1 MLVQPK
7 VGIIFKSYEPLH
19 AVAEYAR
26 LTDQLGLPGG
36 FWLAEAYHWFR
47 QYGHEARGAM
57 VTLATAVHA
66 TKSIPIGL
74 GIGSPYMRHPT
85 IQASEACALDELSGG
100 RFIMGM
106 GAGKVGINYLE
117 VDTKVASPV
126 KVHRESIE
134 IFRRV
139 VKGDAF
145 EYKGEIYSSTMPSIA
160 PDRRFHRDT
169 IPVYIGG
176 TGPFMQ
182 RLAGEIADGLLL
194 PGLTSP
200 GFVQYSLE
208 NLHRGMR
215 KAQRPLNEHFPV
227 GGVILCSVSRD
238 GKRAKDAAR
247 PYAATY
253 IVNKIRNIKSDDI
266 LARSGITEEELAP
279 MRARIAS
286 GNENLVDLVSDAI
299 MRRFTVVAGTP
310 AEATESLQALV
321 DAGLNLPLMEV
332 VGADKEANLETI
344 RLVGSEV
351 MPRLKPA
358 SRTSENAKHEGTH
371 PRVSFG

>member
-1 MLVQPK
+1 MASAHQPK
-7 VGIIFKSYEPLH
+7 IGIIFKSYEPL
-19 AVAEYAR
+19 ASIAKYAG
-26 LTDQLGLPGG
+26 LTEELKLSGG

-47 QYGHEARGAM
+47 QYGHEARGVM

-66 TKSIPIGL
+66 TKTIPIGL

-117 VDTKVASPV
+117 VDAKSMPPV

-134 IFRRV
+134 IFRHV

-145 EYKGEIYSSTMPSIA
+145 SYQGEIFSSEMPAI
-160 PDRRFHRDT
+160 DEKRRLHRPH

-200 GFVQYSLE
+200 GFVAYSRG
-208 NLHRGMR
+208 NLRKGMEKVGR
-215 KAQRPLNEHFPV
+215 EIVANFPL
-227 GGVILCSVSRD
+227 GGVILCSVSND
-238 GKRAKDAAR
+238 GKKAKDAAR
-247 PYAATY
+247 SYAATY
-253 IVNKIRNIKSDDI
+253 IVNKIRNIQNDDI
-266 LARSGITEEELAP
+266 LSRSGITEAELAP
-279 MRARIAS
+279 LRARIAQ

-310 AEATESLQALV
+310 AEATEILQELI
-321 DAGLNLPLMEV
+321 DAGMNLPLMEV
-332 VGADKEANLETI
+332 VGADEAANLETI
-344 RLVGSEV
+344 RLVGTQV
-351 MPRLKPA
+351 VPNLKPYKA
-358 SRTSENAKHEGTH
+358 AA
-371 PRVSFG
+371 